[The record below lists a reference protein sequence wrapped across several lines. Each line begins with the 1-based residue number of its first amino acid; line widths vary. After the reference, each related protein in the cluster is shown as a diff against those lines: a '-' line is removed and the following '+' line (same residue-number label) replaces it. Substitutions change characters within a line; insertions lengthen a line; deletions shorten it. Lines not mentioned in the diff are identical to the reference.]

1 MVTDQMSRTGEL
13 VYLSSQMEDVDMS
26 RLPHLPKQWR
36 SRARGK
42 GMIEGA
48 LGGDKGKS
56 RSEEGVWGGSGSG
69 DVSEGGGGKE
79 AEGGGTGDRNE
90 RQR

>member
-1 MVTDQMSRTGEL
+1 MSRTGEL

-42 GMIEGA
+42 GILEGA
-48 LGGDKGKS
+48 LGGNKGQVK
-56 RSEEGVWGGSGSG
+56 SEEGVWGGSGSG
-69 DVSEGGGGKE
+69 DVSKASAVKE
-79 AEGGGTGDRNE
+79 AEGGGMGDRNE